1 MKKKLSIIFAAFMM
15 LAVLA
20 GCQSKAPDQQSSEA
34 PAAEEPAA
42 PDKEKAKIAYVTM
55 DVTSPY
61 FIKMIDGMKEEAEN
75 LGVELSVHDGK
86 YQAQPQID
94 AIDTLITQ
102 GVDAIIL
109 SANDPAAL
117 QPSVDKAKEAGI
129 KVVAANVEM
138 QNTDAFVS
146 LIEKEYGLAG
156 GDIAGKYI
164 AEKMG
169 GEAEVAVLAFTQV
182 PAVIQRTEGLKE
194 GILKHAPNAKIV
206 AEIEANN
213 RETGLKAIETALQK
227 NPNLNVVVGV
237 SDDAVLG
244 GYEAMMAAQRTGD
257 DVCLVGLDAVDEAIA
272 KIKEGGIYRGT
283 VDIDPF
289 GSGKII
295 LSTTKKVL
303 DGETMNEMIKFPMI
317 PVTPENIDEY

>member
-1 MKKKLSIIFAAFMM
+1 MKRTTKILSLLMASLLLFACTKAP
-15 LAVLA
+15 
-20 GCQSKAPDQQSSEA
+20 APDQTQSGNGETNN
-34 PAAEEPAA
+34 ETK
-42 PDKEKAKIAYVTM
+42 DKPKVAYVTM

-61 FIKMIDGMKEEAEN
+61 FIKMIDGMKEEAES
-75 LGVELSVHDGK
+75 LGIELSVHDGK

-94 AIDTLITQ
+94 AIDTLIAQ
-102 GVDAIIL
+102 EVDAIIL

-129 KVVAANVEM
+129 KVIAANVEM
-138 QNTDAFVS
+138 KNTDAFVS

-156 GDIAGKYI
+156 GEIAGKYI

-169 GEAEVAVLAFTQV
+169 GKAEVIVLAFTQV

-194 GILKHAPNAKIV
+194 GIKKYAPDSQIV
-206 AEIEANN
+206 AEVEANN
-213 RETGLKAIETALQK
+213 RETGLKAVENALQK
-227 NPNLNVVVGV
+227 NPNANVVVGV

-244 GYEAMMAAQRTGD
+244 GYEAMTAAGKTGD
-257 DVCLVGLDAVDEAIA
+257 NVCLVGLDAVDEAIA

-289 GSGKII
+289 GSGKLI
-295 LSTTKKVL
+295 LNTTKKVL
-303 DGETMNEMIKFPMI
+303 DGEKVTEMIKFPMN
-317 PVTPENIDEY
+317 PVTPENIANY

>member
-1 MKKKLSIIFAAFMM
+1 MKKPIGVFFASLMGLS
-15 LAVLA
+15 LLLGGCA
-20 GCQSKAPDQQSSEA
+20 GKQV
-34 PAAEEPAA
+34 AEETSAA
-42 PDKEKAKIAYVTM
+42 KQAGGATKVAYVTM

-61 FIKMIDGMKEEAEN
+61 FIKLIDGMKEEAEA
-75 LGVELSVHDGK
+75 LGVELTVHDGK

-138 QNTDAFVS
+138 ENTDAFVS
-146 LIEKEYGLAG
+146 LVEKDYGLTG
-156 GDIAGKYI
+156 GEIAGEYI
-164 AEKMG
+164 ADKMG
-169 GEAEVAVLAFTQV
+169 GEAEVAILTFTQV
-182 PAVIQRTEGLKE
+182 PAVIQRAEGLKE
-194 GILKHAPNAKIV
+194 GILKHAPNAKVV
-206 AEIEANN
+206 AEVEAST
-213 RETGLKAIETALQK
+213 REAGLEAIENVLQT
-227 NPNLNVVVGV
+227 NPNLNVVVGIN
-237 SDDAVLG
+237 DDAVLG

-257 DVCLVGLDAVDEAIA
+257 DVCLVGFDAVDEAIA

-289 GSGKII
+289 GSGKLIM
-295 LSTTKKVL
+295 STTKKVL
-303 DGETMNEMIKFPMI
+303 DGESMTEMIKFPMV
-317 PVTPENIDEY
+317 PVTVDNIDKY